1 MDKLEKDLVQVAEIN
16 GLIQELK
23 RSLELFER
31 GEKEGAM
38 ERIVLVEER
47 VEALNERELT
57 EDEKIER
64 KLSQVL
70 ENLKWVEENGEL
82 TS

>member
-57 EDEKIER
+57 EDEKIEG